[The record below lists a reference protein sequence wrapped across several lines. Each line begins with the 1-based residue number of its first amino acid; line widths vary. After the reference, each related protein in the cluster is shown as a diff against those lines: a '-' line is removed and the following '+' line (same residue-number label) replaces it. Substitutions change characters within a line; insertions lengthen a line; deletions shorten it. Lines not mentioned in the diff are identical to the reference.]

1 MSPYIPS
8 HAGAGPAHPPT
19 ACRGLGQAAGRTL
32 SLWLALLMLGGCAG
46 PRAFDEGLG
55 LLRQGQTDAGLARL
69 EEAVRLEPGNP
80 EFRIGLANERAAVL
94 QRFLAQAEAARR
106 EDRARDA
113 EQAYRRVLRL
123 EPEHTMAQQ
132 GLAALALDARHRS
145 LVAEAETAF
154 AQGGA
159 AQVGA
164 ALDRVRA
171 VLAADPRHKAAQ
183 QLKQRI
189 DDAVTR
195 DKSAQGGLSERFRRP
210 ITLQFNDAPLRSIFD
225 AISRISGLS
234 FVFDRDV
241 RPDARGTILA
251 QSTTVEDAVRLL
263 LLTNQLEQKVLG
275 DSSVL
280 IYPNTPQKNKE
291 YQTLVVRSFY
301 LANADVK
308 AVSNAIKT
316 IVKTRD
322 LVVDER
328 LGTILMR
335 DTADAVRVAER
346 IVALQDLADP
356 EVMLEVEVLE
366 IKRSRLQELGLQW
379 PGQLSLSPLAGASGG
394 TTLAELRNLSSATTR
409 ASLGGAAVNASLQ
422 DQNANILTN
431 PRIRVRN
438 KEKAKILIGDRIP
451 VITTT
456 TSGTASFLSESVSYV
471 DVGLKLEVEPT
482 VYLDDEVAIKLGLEV
497 SSLVRE
503 VVSKNGTLTY
513 QIGTRGA
520 NTVLRLKDGETQV
533 LAGLIND
540 EERVAGNKIPG
551 LGELPMLGRLF
562 GSQRDD
568 DQRSEILLSITPRVL
583 RSLRRPPLDEAEFEA
598 GTENAVGAAPVRL
611 RPADDATSGR
621 PSPATPAAPRPGPVS
636 AAPAGA
642 GPAMAPA
649 AGGGSAAAAAGAA
662 GFAAMAPGVV
672 NAAARLFW
680 QGPSQVRA
688 GQTFSVLLR
697 GSGAGAWQQ
706 LLLDIGYD
714 AQALQLTEVRA
725 GALFDPSDGS
735 GSLLQQGDGS
745 AGRLRVTLALA
756 PGPAPAPAPAAEAAG
771 AAAPPAAPAP
781 ALAPVPAPAPAGA
794 APADLLVLTFKAL
807 RNSGTGSLRLQ
818 EAQVQPRPAV
828 PPLLPAEQR
837 LRLLP

>member
-1 MSPYIPS
+1 MTPS
-8 HAGAGPAHPPT
+8 TSLRPGAGLVRT
-19 ACRGLGQAAGRTL
+19 AALYRSLVVMLTL
-32 SLWLALLMLGGCAG
+32 SMALLLLGACAG
-46 PRAFDEGLG
+46 PRAFDQGQA
-55 LLRQGQTDAGLARL
+55 LLRQGRTEEGLARL
-69 EEAVRLEPGNP
+69 EEAVRLDPGNP
-80 EFRIGLANERAAVL
+80 EFRIGLANERAAAL
-94 QRFLAQAEAARR
+94 QRLLAQAELARR
-106 EDRARDA
+106 EDRPRDA
-113 EQAYRRVLRL
+113 EQAYRRVLRM
-123 EPEHTMAQQ
+123 EPEQVMAQQ
-132 GLAALALDARHRS
+132 GLATLAQDARHRS
-145 LVAEAETAF
+145 LVADAEADF
-154 AQGGA
+154 AQGGT
-159 AQVGA
+159 AQAGA
-164 ALDRVRA
+164 ALDRLRA
-171 VLAADPRHKAAQ
+171 VLAAEPRHKAAL

-189 DDAVTR
+189 DDAATR
-195 DKSAQGGLSERFRRP
+195 DRSAQSGLSERFRRP
-210 ITLQFNDAPLRSIFD
+210 ITLQFNDAPLRTIFD
-225 AISRISGLS
+225 AISRISGLN

-280 IYPNTPQKNKE
+280 VYPNSPQKNKE

-328 LGTILMR
+328 LGTLLMR

-379 PGQLSLSPLAGASGG
+379 PGQLSLSPLTGASGG
-394 TTLAELRNLSSATTR
+394 TTLADLRNLSSATTR
-409 ASLGGAAVNASLQ
+409 ATLGGAAINASRQ

-471 DVGLKLEVEPT
+471 DVGLKLDVEPT

-503 VVSKNGTLTY
+503 VISKNGTLTY

-551 LGELPMLGRLF
+551 LGELPVLGRLF

-598 GTENAVGAAPVRL
+598 GTENAVGAPPVRL
-611 RPADDATSGR
+611 RLAEDGRSGR
-621 PSPATPAAPRPGPVS
+621 ATAASPVTARPAPPGPVGPAAPAVSGVAAIPGTPQ
-636 AAPAGA
+636 AGV
-642 GPAMAPA
+642 
-649 AGGGSAAAAAGAA
+649 AAAAASTA
-662 GFAAMAPGVV
+662 GFAAMSPAAV
-672 NAAARLFW
+672 NSAARLFW
-680 QGPSQVRA
+680 QGPTQVRA
-688 GQTFSVLLR
+688 GQAFSVLLR
-697 GSGAGAWQQ
+697 GNGASTWQE
-706 LLLDIGYD
+706 LLLDVGYD
-714 AQALQLTEVRA
+714 AQALQLMEVRA

-735 GSLLQQGDGS
+735 GSLLQQGDGR
-745 AGRLRVTLALA
+745 AGRLRVTLALT
-756 PGPAPAPAPAAEAAG
+756 APAAAPG
-771 AAAPPAAPAP
+771 AAAETTGAAATPAATPA
-781 ALAPVPAPAPAGA
+781 AAPTASVGGT
-794 APADLLVLTFKAL
+794 PADLLVLTFKAL
-807 RNSGTGSLRLQ
+807 RNSGVASLRLQ
-818 EAQVQPRPAV
+818 EAQAQPRPAV